1 VHHLTYACDTHYP
14 WQSDEILV
22 GGKVPI
28 VGGCVHLTDK
38 PGLGVELDQAKL
50 AELHQVFLNCRIRT
64 RNDVTQMQKF
74 RPDWSTVKPRF

>member
-1 VHHLTYACDTHYP
+1 
-14 WQSDEILV
+14 
-22 GGKVPI
+22 
-28 VGGCVHLTDK
+28 VHLTDK

-50 AELHQVFLNCRIRT
+50 AELHQAFLNFRIRT